1 MVFDKETIQ
10 GIIMFAVWV
19 IAIIGVL
26 LYFKWDVDTT
36 LKDNRLALKPCFKYK
51 DVDNEIYRLVRV
63 LNCIPYLHTTCS
75 CSGHGENPIRIW
87 FNIPAKKVNFVMHYF
102 FNNLNYKDWIICVET
117 ADPDLK
123 SKEIS
128 FYLESKR
135 MVDEM
140 KDETT
145 AMCEN
150 ILCIMIENGFKPK
163 E

>member
-1 MVFDKETIQ
+1 M
-10 GIIMFAVWV
+10 
-19 IAIIGVL
+19 
-26 LYFKWDVDTT
+26 
-36 LKDNRLALKPCFKYK
+36 
-51 DVDNEIYRLVRV
+51 VRV

-75 CSGHGENPIRIW
+75 CSGHGVNPIRIW
-87 FNIPAKKVNFVMHYF
+87 FNIPAKRVNFVMHYF
-102 FNNLNYKDWIICVET
+102 FNNLNYKDWIVCVET

-135 MVDEM
+135 TVDYM
-140 KDETT
+140 KDEIN

-150 ILCIMIENGFKPK
+150 ILCIMIETRFKPK